1 LRLNS
6 TLSEGCHR
14 SVTSSLKFI
23 ILMLSGPFMAPV
35 PTPKLNQRAM
45 QLILEAMVLR
55 ALNKEQVPELSD

>member
-1 LRLNS
+1 
-6 TLSEGCHR
+6 
-14 SVTSSLKFI
+14 
-23 ILMLSGPFMAPV
+23 MAPV